1 MKKKNKKVS
10 KFFQIFDYRIFGYEF
25 IKITGGLP
33 IVLWYRIKKFYV
45 NKKQKKL
52 LNHEPYLIAPNH
64 NGFTDIMIVANAFW
78 NRRLRFVATKDLY
91 TNKFRRFLFNG
102 LFACIDVDKQNVSMK
117 TFKNVKDALARGHC
131 VPVFPEGTIA
141 KNSSDVIEYKSG
153 VVLMSIV
160 SKVPIVPVYMEKR
173 TKWYKRQRVVI
184 GEMLDIS
191 KYTNSPIPSMEEI
204 KRLTLILHDEEVKLK
219 QMLENGELCKKKKL

>member
-131 VPVFPEGTIA
+131 VPVFPEGTINKTKDIIMPFKYGAVKMA
-141 KNSSDVIEYKSG
+141 KSSDAY
-153 VVLMSIV
+153 L
-160 SKVPIVPVYMEKR
+160 VPFS
-173 TKWYKRQRVVI
+173 T
-184 GEMLDIS
+184 
-191 KYTNSPIPSMEEI
+191 
-204 KRLTLILHDEEVKLK
+204 
-219 QMLENGELCKKKKL
+219 